1 MSWYNRKVNKE
12 PKDDNQK
19 AYRDFFGIEDKFL
32 IFYTL
37 NEEHTNG
44 YIVFIDYENDI
55 DWAENK
61 FLVDWTE
68 NEQHQFM
75 DCVSKLT
82 VAEAVPVL
90 NLSEKEVMAFK
101 RKLGAIY
108 VRLFN
113 KKFDNVDE
121 QIEEALLF
129 VKRQNT
135 ESARKHLL
143 LSSSMIVLICTVV
156 ALYTAHTNIQN
167 QCQWFYYVL
176 MGIYGAFV
184 SISLRYG
191 KQLFTGQ
198 SNIALLWMEAAS
210 RMFIGAAFAMIAVLA
225 IRSGLIMSS
234 FNNGVVTDITRIVCF
249 LSGFNERFIP
259 SLMERLSNK
268 EIEEN
273 E

>member
-1 MSWYNRKVNKE
+1 MGWLKGEKDRK
-12 PKDDNQK
+12 PKDENQK
-19 AYRDFFGIEDKFL
+19 AYREFFGIEDKFL
-32 IFYTL
+32 IFYCHDDD
-37 NEEHTNG
+37 EETG

-55 DWAENK
+55 DWADK
-61 FLVDWTE
+61 GVIDKW
-68 NEQHQFM
+68 NEDERQQFM
-75 DCVSKLT
+75 NCVSKLT
-82 VAEAVPVL
+82 VAEAVPIL
-90 NLSEKEVMAFK
+90 HLSEKEVMAFK

-121 QIEEALLF
+121 QIEGALLF
-129 VKRQNT
+129 VRRQNT
-135 ESARKHLL
+135 ESARKQLL
-143 LSSSMIVLICTVV
+143 GSSGLIVMLCTVV
-156 ALYTAHTNIQN
+156 ALYTAHANILS

-198 SNIALLWMEAAS
+198 SNIVLLWMEAAS
-210 RMFIGAAFAMIAVLA
+210 RMFIGAVFAIIAVMA

-234 FNNGVVTDITRIVCF
+234 FNDNVVTDITRIMCF

-259 SLMERLSNK
+259 SLMERLTNK
-268 EIEEN
+268 EIKEN